1 MKISRFVLNKA
12 FSNIKLYII
21 IIKFNISKI
30 WIPFEFSQSWKLL
43 DSLKVLFEF
52 DRFLKI

>member
-30 WIPFEFSQSWKLL
+30 SIPFEFSQSWKLL